1 VQTII
6 DKSIMRQQFL
16 EECTPGY
23 YNNEGKP
30 GDRTAQNNPYGGG
43 PNAYFAI
50 IKQWREDGGMAGLDL
65 A

>member
-1 VQTII
+1 
-6 DKSIMRQQFL
+6 MRQQFL

-30 GDRTAQNNPYGGG
+30 SDRGTQNNPYGGG

-50 IKQWREDGGMAGLDL
+50 LKKWREDGGMDGIELG
-65 A
+65 